1 MPLSGAA
8 GRRVISTRWPLCK
21 PTPTARVNV
30 LRVRCFSTER
40 FYFLSLDQVTEAKVS
55 FLRELNTLL
64 LVDTWPHSARNINA
78 DMPESNK
85 QTNTLHCLLLTDVV
99 DSTKVAHALGDAEMA
114 RHWAAHDRAA
124 RDLLPLWRGR
134 EIDKTDGVLIMFE
147 SVADAAGYALAYHR
161 ALDALGLPF
170 KARVGL
176 HFGQVTLR
184 ANSAA
189 DVALGAKPFDVE
201 GLATPITARIM
212 AVAQVGQTLLTQ
224 DARAQITE
232 TDMRVLSHGHWRLKG
247 LPEPVEVFEIGDAD
261 SPFIP
266 PPDHAKAYRVV
277 RRGDVWQPV
286 RDVHHNVPAE
296 RDCFVGRHD
305 ALLALARKFE
315 TGARLVSVLG
325 MGGTGKTRLAT
336 RFALTWLGE
345 FPGGVLFCDLSQA
358 RTVDGILLAVGQSL
372 ELGLNNNDPLVQITQ
387 AIALRGKCLV
397 ILDNFEQVARH
408 AEATLGT
415 MLNRAPLANFLVTT
429 REVLGVVGEEVLAL
443 APLQAKDAASLFLR
457 RAESAKQGLSVNGTD
472 DVAIRKL
479 VTMLDGL
486 PLAIELAAARMRVMT
501 PSDLL
506 MRMNE
511 RFNLLSSRSGR
522 QDRQATLRAAF
533 DWSWDLLNAS
543 EMAALAQLSVFEG
556 GFTLQSAQAVVALG
570 SPHGSL
576 DVVDVVGL
584 LVDKSFV
591 RSLDNGRFDLLESV
605 REYAAEHL
613 RTTGRFSGSGET
625 AALAAQM
632 RHWHY
637 FAGLDE
643 RAATAQRGIEV
654 NNLVVACQRASIAGD
669 TEAAVGTLMGAWYVL
684 SLTGP
689 FRAGV
694 DLAASVAAMAGLNER
709 QSADID
715 WVAASAFDQLGQVS
729 QALAHLESGLALAH
743 AVGHQPGEARL
754 LLTAASQQ
762 LAQNRFFEALSTLD
776 RALSIAQSST
786 DLSLQC
792 KVLFA
797 LGNLADVQTNHVQA
811 QHYYAS
817 ALALAREIGDK
828 RMEGGLLGNLG
839 GLHHDQGRL
848 ESACENYEQA
858 LALAHQV
865 GDRRWEGNAR
875 CNLGLVHHEQGKS
888 DQAQLEFQKALTIAL
903 EVGHV
908 RLQGT
913 VLCNLGIVLEAKQA
927 ESDALLHFSRAVVVA
942 QDLEDFRLEGQFR
955 GYMGLLQARM
965 HHFPEARSCLAAGEA
980 MLLKAQDNTSLALLL
995 FARAEAEHLAG
1006 ESEAAMDAWLRGR
1019 EIALQSPV
1027 DVNSELGRVLAR
1039 LQALLTQTPAS

>member
-1 MPLSGAA
+1 
-8 GRRVISTRWPLCK
+8 
-21 PTPTARVNV
+21 
-30 LRVRCFSTER
+30 
-40 FYFLSLDQVTEAKVS
+40 
-55 FLRELNTLL
+55 
-64 LVDTWPHSARNINA
+64 
-78 DMPESNK
+78 MPESNE
-85 QTNTLHCLLLTDVV
+85 QTSRLHCLLLTDVV

-134 EIDKTDGVLIMFE
+134 EIDKTDGVLIMFD
-147 SVADAAGYALAYHR
+147 SVLDAAGYALAYHH

-176 HFGQVTLR
+176 HFGPVTLR
-184 ANSAA
+184 ANSAT

-201 GLATPITARIM
+201 GLATPITARVM
-212 AVAQVGQTLLTQ
+212 AVAQAGQTLLTQ

-247 LPEPVEVFEIGDAD
+247 LPEPVEVFEIGDAN

-266 PPDHAKAYRVV
+266 PPDELKAYRVV
-277 RRGDVWQPV
+277 RQGDVWQPV
-286 RDVHHNVPAE
+286 REVQHNVPAE
-296 RDCFVGRHD
+296 RDCFVGRHEP
-305 ALLALARKFE
+305 LGALARKFE
-315 TGARLVSVLG
+315 AGARLVSVLG

-358 RTVDGILLAVGQSL
+358 RTVDGILLAVGQSADIS
-372 ELGLNNNDPLVQITQ
+372 LNNNDPLVQITQ
-387 AIALRGKCLV
+387 AIARRGKCLV
-397 ILDNFEQVARH
+397 ILDNFEQVARY

-415 MLNRAPLANFLVTT
+415 MLNRAPLAKFLVTT

-443 APLQAKDAASLFLR
+443 APLQARDAVDLFLR
-457 RAESAKQGLSVNGTD
+457 RAESAKQGL
-472 DVAIRKL
+472 AISELDHLAIHKL
-479 VTMLDGL
+479 ATMLDGL

-501 PSDLL
+501 TSDLL

-511 RFNLLSSRSGR
+511 RFSLLWSRTGR

-556 GFTLQSAQAVVALG
+556 GFTLPSAQAVVMLESHAEV
-570 SPHGSL
+570 SN
-576 DVVDVVGL
+576 VVDVVGL

-591 RSLDNGRFDLLESV
+591 RSLDDGRFDLLESV

-613 RTTGRFSGSGET
+613 RTTGRFSGSGEG
-625 AALAAQM
+625 AALAARM

-643 RAATAQRGIEV
+643 RAATAQRGVEV
-654 NNLVVACQRASIAGD
+654 SNLVVACQRAAAAGD
-669 TEAAVGTLMGAWYVL
+669 TEAAIGTLVCAWYVL

-694 DLAASVAAMAGLNER
+694 ELAASVAAMAGLNER
-709 QSADID
+709 QCADID
-715 WVAASAFDQLGQVS
+715 WVAASALDRLGQVS
-729 QALAHLESGLALAH
+729 EARAHLESGLALAQ
-743 AVGHQPGEARL
+743 AVGHQQGEARL
-754 LLTAASQQ
+754 LLAAASQQ
-762 LAQNRFFEALSTLD
+762 VAQNQFNEALPNLD
-776 RALSIAQSST
+776 RALAIAQSSSE
-786 DLSLQC
+786 LSLQC

-797 LGNLADVQTNHVQA
+797 LGRLADAQTKHEQA
-811 QHYYAS
+811 QHHYVS
-817 ALALAREIGDK
+817 ALAMAREIGDK

-848 ESACENYEQA
+848 EAARQHYEQA

-875 CNLGLVHHEQGKS
+875 CNLGLVHHEQGES
-888 DQAQLEFQKALTIAL
+888 LQAQLEFQKALTIAL

-908 RLQGT
+908 RLQGIA
-913 VLCNLGIVLEAKQA
+913 LCNLGIVLEANQA
-927 ESDALLHFSRAVVVA
+927 VSEALLHYSRAVVVA
-942 QDLEDFRLEGQFR
+942 QDLGDCRLEGQFR
-955 GYMGLLQARM
+955 GYMGLLHARM
-965 HHFPEARSCLAAGEA
+965 HHFSDARTCLAVGEA
-980 MLLKAQDNTSLALLL
+980 MLLKAQDNISLALLL
-995 FARAEAEHLAG
+995 CAQAEAEHLAG
-1006 ESEAAMDAWLRGR
+1006 ESKAAMSAWFRVRKL
-1019 EIALQSPV
+1019 ALQSPV
-1027 DVNSELGRVLAR
+1027 EVNSELGRALAR
-1039 LQALLTQTPAS
+1039 LQALLT